1 MSTTHLQTVLA
12 SVATTRYHSGV
23 GEVLKLTSLNRFP
36 VLATRCQYW
45 GEVSG
50 LMSWRAG
57 GSPCTVKSKAS
68 WVMATWGPF
77 CGQTEWQSHMTEN
90 ITLTLTPLASGNKL
104 YLEILDWYRNCF
116 LSKWSLS
123 VISPQRLLHHHSPG
137 DLTFQKL
144 NFPFWGPSGSNSSS
158 KLKYI

>member
-12 SVATTRYHSGV
+12 SVATTRYHWGGGPQVNKFEQVSIV
-23 GEVLKLTSLNRFP
+23 GHP
-36 VLATRCQYW
+36 
-45 GEVSG
+45 G
-50 LMSWRAG
+50 G
-57 GSPCTVKSKAS
+57 GSLYSEVAS

-77 CGQTEWQSHMTEN
+77 CGQTKWQSHMTEN

-104 YLEILDWYRNCF
+104 CLEILDWYRNCF

-123 VISPQRLLHHHSPG
+123 VISPQKLLHHHSPG
-137 DLTFQKL
+137 DHTFEKL